1 MCSLC
6 RGDTV
11 SNNISVYRMYQH
23 AIANPK
29 EPAEDEMVFE
39 DDPKAAEY
47 DKNEKG
53 KVSRTTTHVSTE
65 TILSEIIVQ
74 WKMKDMCMNAQI
86 VMKCFTP
93 MSLVKTE
100 IFAIDA
106 ERNINV
112 RINL

>member
-1 MCSLC
+1 MGTKDYTRCRICKEKLKDVKVTRNKPKMCSLC

-74 WKMKDMCMNAQI
+74 
-86 VMKCFTP
+86 
-93 MSLVKTE
+93 
-100 IFAIDA
+100 
-106 ERNINV
+106 
-112 RINL
+112 